1 VQDVEPF
8 IEWLRTKGLTD
19 DAQLSAYRRFVAE
32 IGAQPS
38 LSAAL
43 RAAEEEGKPAKH
55 IANLRAVAA
64 RMAEFDSMRDAPA
77 IPAAARTPGLEVE
90 PRQPARGGLDVG
102 PRPPAPVVERH
113 LARGGG
119 LEVEASQP
127 RSVPAAMQR
136 DMGDRRKG
144 CICSKRYDLYLDD
157 DFGALARL
165 FGGGIG
171 IGTII
176 LIRLVGILGALAIA
190 LGFAGMG
197 GLITILSICMRC
209 EGCRRRVQ
217 DLDPDERAR
226 VRKGRGRVIVLTLI
240 FIVGALICAAAWWN
254 LVKAPPRQH
263 F

>member
-19 DAQLSAYRRFVAE
+19 EAQLSAYRRFVAE
-32 IGAQPS
+32 IAAQPS

-43 RAAEEEGKPAKH
+43 RVAEEEGMPAKH

-64 RMAEFDSMRDAPA
+64 RMAEFDSSRTAPA
-77 IPAAARTPGLEVE
+77 APAPRVINPSPALEVE
-90 PRQPARGGLDVG
+90 PR
-102 PRPPAPVVERH
+102 PP
-113 LARGGG
+113 ARGGG
-119 LEVEASQP
+119 LEIEAKQP
-127 RSVPAAMQR
+127 RHVPAAMLR
-136 DMGDRRKG
+136 NLGDRRKG
-144 CICSKRYDLYLDD
+144 CICNKRYDLYLDD

-197 GLITILSICMRC
+197 GLVTILSICMRC
-209 EGCRRRVQ
+209 EGCRHRVQ
-217 DLDPDERAR
+217 DLDDDERAR

-254 LVKAPPRQH
+254 VIKSAPRQQ